1 MKRSNSNC
9 LLVSFCLLG
18 SAGMLQPAVANV
30 YTVTNTADAGAGSLR
45 QALLDANANPGKDTV
60 RFQILP
66 AGNYFEGSA
75 QNSYAVIRVNTAL
88 PIISGALFIQGSS
101 QSNTNTGSTSSSS
114 VGVDN
119 IALNGISEPDIY
131 LVPSTTFVFPTN

>member
-66 AGNYFEGSA
+66 AGNYF
-75 QNSYAVIRVNTAL
+75 Q
-88 PIISGALFIQGSS
+88 
-101 QSNTNTGSTSSSS
+101 
-114 VGVDN
+114 
-119 IALNGISEPDIY
+119 
-131 LVPSTTFVFPTN
+131 